1 MQIEVSEQTSN
12 ELQRRAQAAGLEV
25 GAYLEAL
32 VAPKMELEHRSGNER
47 EQPPTVEEWQAMLDR
62 SGATSGRNG
71 RPWREFIHEGHKY

>member
-12 ELQRRAQAAGLEV
+12 ELQRRAQAAGV
-25 GAYLEAL
+25 GVSEYLEAL
-32 VAPKMELEHRSGNER
+32 VAPKMEVTDLSDNER
-47 EQPPTVEEWQAMLDR
+47 KEPPTVEEWEAMLAR